1 MMRSKLIA
9 FGLLAGAVLA
19 ATPTAMQ
26 RTARPSRQVGTIHG
40 RRAMAGE
47 VLVKFRRLLASR
59 ERVQV
64 EQEIDADQ
72 SSTIGRAGARRLH
85 SRRFDTSTLVAFLRN
100 HPDVEYV
107 EPNYIVQSDAIPTDP
122 FFGQLWGL
130 LNVGQTV
137 GTPGTPGADISA
149 TLAWDVSTGSRANV
163 IAVIDTGIDY
173 AHSDLAANVWSAPAP
188 FSVTIGGQTITC
200 AAGTH
205 GFNAITR
212 TCDPRDDNGH
222 GTHVSG
228 TIGAI
233 GDNDRGVVGV
243 NWTASIMASK
253 FLDANGLGTTADA
266 INAIE
271 FVIQA
276 AAATGANVRVL
287 SNSWS
292 SGGFSQALLDEINH
306 AGANDMLF
314 VASAGNNTS
323 DNDTIARFPAN
334 YGAAPYNAPNVI
346 AVASSKNTDTLASD
360 SNYGASTVHLAA
372 PGVLIVSTV
381 PFDVYGVEYQYLSG
395 TSMAV
400 PHVAGAAALVLSR
413 CALNTAALKSNLLSN
428 VDPIASLAGR
438 LITGGRLNVNAAI
451 RSCDAAP
458 TPDFS
463 LSASPSTQT
472 VPAGSGTPVNYRV
485 DATPSG
491 GFAGTITFSVS
502 GLPSGASATFSPSSV
517 TTSGSST
524 MTVTPSPST
533 PAGTFPLTITGT
545 SGASTRTASVTFV
558 QASIAPA
565 AVDQIVFSDGTG
577 TRTTPP
583 FNTSAA
589 QETLIAFAASDGP
602 LSGGQTLTVT
612 GAGLTWTL
620 VKRVN
625 DKAGTAEIWQASTTV
640 LLSNVTVQATQLFGG
655 FDQSLTVVTFAG
667 AGGTGAAAGA
677 SAASG
682 APGVSLTTTRP
693 GSLVY
698 AVGNDWD
705 SATAR
710 TVSNGQTIVHEW
722 VDTRVGDTFW
732 TQTPT
737 AAVSA
742 AGTVVDLSDAAPD
755 TDRWNFAAVEIL
767 PADSAGALSQ
777 PSTVPNVVN
786 LSQADATSAIIHAG
800 LAVGALTTAS
810 STTVPA
816 GAIIGQHPAAGT
828 SVPSGT
834 AVDLVVSSG
843 PPLVAVPNVV
853 NQTLPA
859 AAAAIINAG
868 LAVGAVTTASSTTV
882 PAGAIISQTP
892 SAGAQVALGSA
903 VALIVSSGPPSPP
916 PPPPPP
922 PPDVVVDRVASSDG
936 RGTRTTSVSTSGPS
950 EMLIAFATSDG
961 VSTGGQTLTISG
973 AGLTWTLVRR
983 ASTQSGTAEIWQA
996 TAAAQLSNATVT
1008 CTQTQGGFDQSL
1020 TVVAFRGASA
1030 IGASVAGGAPGGA
1043 ASLTLTTTRANALV
1057 YGVGNDWKE
1066 AIPRSL
1072 IAGQM
1077 MVHQWVDSAVGDTFW
1092 VQASAGVIPNAGTTV
1107 QMGTTGPTQDRWN
1120 FALVEIV
1127 P

>member
-1 MMRSKLIA
+1 
-9 FGLLAGAVLA
+9 
-19 ATPTAMQ
+19 
-26 RTARPSRQVGTIHG
+26 
-40 RRAMAGE
+40 
-47 VLVKFRRLLASR
+47 
-59 ERVQV
+59 
-64 EQEIDADQ
+64 
-72 SSTIGRAGARRLH
+72 
-85 SRRFDTSTLVAFLRN
+85 
-100 HPDVEYV
+100 
-107 EPNYIVQSDAIPTDP
+107 
-122 FFGQLWGL
+122 
-130 LNVGQTV
+130 
-137 GTPGTPGADISA
+137 
-149 TLAWDVSTGSRANV
+149 
-163 IAVIDTGIDY
+163 
-173 AHSDLAANVWSAPAP
+173 
-188 FSVTIGGQTITC
+188 
-200 AAGTH
+200 
-205 GFNAITR
+205 
-212 TCDPRDDNGH
+212 
-222 GTHVSG
+222 
-228 TIGAI
+228 
-233 GDNDRGVVGV
+233 
-243 NWTASIMASK
+243 
-253 FLDANGLGTTADA
+253 
-266 INAIE
+266 
-271 FVIQA
+271 
-276 AAATGANVRVL
+276 
-287 SNSWS
+287 
-292 SGGFSQALLDEINH
+292 
-306 AGANDMLF
+306 
-314 VASAGNNTS
+314 
-323 DNDTIARFPAN
+323 
-334 YGAAPYNAPNVI
+334 
-346 AVASSKNTDTLASD
+346 
-360 SNYGASTVHLAA
+360 
-372 PGVLIVSTV
+372 
-381 PFDVYGVEYQYLSG
+381 
-395 TSMAV
+395 
-400 PHVAGAAALVLSR
+400 
-413 CALNTAALKSNLLSN
+413 
-428 VDPIASLAGR
+428 
-438 LITGGRLNVNAAI
+438 
-451 RSCDAAP
+451 
-458 TPDFS
+458 
-463 LSASPSTQT
+463 
-472 VPAGSGTPVNYRV
+472 
-485 DATPSG
+485 
-491 GFAGTITFSVS
+491 
-502 GLPSGASATFSPSSV
+502 
-517 TTSGSST
+517 
-524 MTVTPSPST
+524 
-533 PAGTFPLTITGT
+533 
-545 SGASTRTASVTFV
+545 
-558 QASIAPA
+558 
-565 AVDQIVFSDGTG
+565 
-577 TRTTPP
+577 
-583 FNTSAA
+583 
-589 QETLIAFAASDGP
+589 
-602 LSGGQTLTVT
+602 
-612 GAGLTWTL
+612 
-620 VKRVN
+620 VN

-682 APGVSLTTTRP
+682 APSVSLTTTRP

-742 AGTVVDLSDAAPD
+742 AGTVVDLSDAAPN

-816 GAIIGQHPAAGT
+816 GAII
-828 SVPSGT
+828 
-834 AVDLVVSSG
+834 
-843 PPLVAVPNVV
+843 
-853 NQTLPA
+853 
-859 AAAAIINAG
+859 
-868 LAVGAVTTASSTTV
+868 
-882 PAGAIISQTP
+882 SQTP

-903 VALIVSSGPPSPP
+903 VALIVSSGPPPL
-916 PPPPPP
+916 PPPPP
-922 PPDVVVDRVASSDG
+922 PPDVVVDRVVSSDG

-1030 IGASVAGGAPGGA
+1030 IGASVAEGAPGGA

-1072 IAGQM
+1072 IAGQV